1 MRKTGDSR
9 FLPFGYAQG
18 RNDDQKSKS
27 KSDVQN
33 SIAAL
38 FEPTHTVSSRP
49 EVAFFAAVAER
60 PACCRARRKM
70 FVARFASRPAC
81 CRARCKMFVARFA
94 SRPACCRARC
104 KMFVARFA
112 SRAAVCPERRHF
124 SKQAAGLSTP
134 HDQKLS
140 CSGRDDT
147 VGGIQKTH
155 FRSVACL
162 VVLADFFLV
171 FACDEESCGVEA
183 AEEALGAVSA
193 GCGVVLGMNGCGS
206 VGEVFCQGG

>member
-1 MRKTGDSR
+1 MRPSRGEHALWRECVRKTGDSR

-94 SRPACCRARC
+94 SR
-104 KMFVARFA
+104 
-112 SRAAVCPERRHF
+112 AAVCPERRHF

-162 VVLADFFLV
+162 VVLLCFFGIFV
-171 FACDEESCGVEA
+171 GYEEGCWVEA
-183 AEEALGAVSA
+183 AEEALGAVGA